1 MGTWSDS
8 GEPRE
13 IGTWSYKPPLAA
25 QIPERFDVALHQHS
39 SFTEGIMSS
48 KAIGEPP
55 LVLATSAAMAA
66 REAISAA
73 RSDAGLT
80 EWIDVPVPFT
90 PAVVALAC
98 AGNDEAAADAQLTL

>member
-1 MGTWSDS
+1 MLTCRCS
-8 GEPRE
+8 
-13 IGTWSYKPPLAA
+13 TWSYKPPLAA

-73 RSDAGLT
+73 RSDAGCDLLL
-80 EWIDVPVPFT
+80 IACVCDCVGDV
-90 PAVVALAC
+90 
-98 AGNDEAAADAQLTL
+98 